1 MTSKT
6 RITGILL
13 ASALAG
19 GTATEAQRAPA
30 ATQLK
35 LPPEVLSLACA
46 PTLTYEA
53 PTVELRIT
61 GGQDSFVRRIHAPG
75 DLVTVNAGSDNG
87 IKIGQEF
94 YVRRVYAPGQ
104 KTISRDQPATVRT
117 SGWIRIYAVDPKMS
131 LATVTHACDT
141 IEISDYLEPF
151 ALPQMPVASTS
162 EAKPE
167 KNYGRVMMGT
177 DRRRSFGK
185 GDYFVLNRGSDQG
198 VKPGARF
205 VVFRNKHELGV
216 QQPDNFLYELG
227 EAIAVDVRKDA
238 STLQVTL
245 SRDAFTEGDL
255 VAMRPE
261 Q

>member
-1 MTSKT
+1 MLMRVAQES
-6 RITGILL
+6 
-13 ASALAG
+13 ASERSVTCHAR
-19 GTATEAQRAPA
+19 EQRACFS
-30 ATQLK
+30 QGN
-35 LPPEVLSLACA
+35 A
-46 PTLTYEA
+46 PS
-53 PTVELRIT
+53 
-61 GGQDSFVRRIHAPG
+61 GG
-75 DLVTVNAGSDNG
+75 
-87 IKIGQEF
+87 
-94 YVRRVYAPGQ
+94 
-104 KTISRDQPATVRT
+104 
-117 SGWIRIYAVDPKMS
+117 
-131 LATVTHACDT
+131 
-141 IEISDYLEPF
+141 
-151 ALPQMPVASTS
+151 
-162 EAKPE
+162 
-167 KNYGRVMMGT
+167 NYG
-177 DRRRSFGK
+177 RSFGK